1 MITHIVCFK
10 LRERSEENAQKTK
23 DVLMSMEGKIKQL
36 LHLEVGVDVLHAE
49 RSYDVVLICKFDSMD
64 DLDEYQVHPVHQDIV
79 KYIKS
84 VGEASVSV
92 DFET

>member
-10 LRERSEENAQKTK
+10 LKERSTENASKTR
-23 DVLMSMEGKIKQL
+23 DVLMSMEGKIQQL
-36 LHLEVGVDVLHAE
+36 LHLEVGIDVLHLE
-49 RSYDVVLICKFDSMD
+49 RSYDVVLICKFNSLD
-64 DLDEYQVHPVHQDIV
+64 DLEAYQIHPVHQDIV

-84 VGEASVSV
+84 VGEATVSV